1 MNEKEKIILIALVKK
16 EISKKE
22 SEYLEALERFTILE
36 DNQEDLLKIE
46 SFLTVLESIKNK
58 IK

>member
-1 MNEKEKIILIALVKK
+1 MNEKEKIILISLVKK

-22 SEYLEALERFTILE
+22 LEYLEALERFTILE
-36 DNQEDLLKIE
+36 DNQDELLKIE
-46 SFLTVLESIKNK
+46 SFLAVLESIKNK